1 MILNDCQDMIVL
13 VFRVDGVGSCGVGAV
28 PTVETVSIC
37 VQTSSLP
44 IMIEF
49 LCVGHVG
56 PRALLHVPHTWCAID
71 LFLPSYIPVHE
82 GF

>member
-1 MILNDCQDMIVL
+1 MIVL
-13 VFRVDGVGSCGVGAV
+13 VSVVDGVGSCGVGAV

-56 PRALLHVPHTWCAID
+56 PRALLHVPHTVVCYRFVFTVIHTRA
-71 LFLPSYIPVHE
+71 
-82 GF
+82 